1 MGLFA
6 LQQKIEIGNKFEKFV
21 GTNFSFLKLCL
32 HLRDAKFLTGN
43 VTTSNLIEFNSSLS
57 KKDDPTR

>member
-6 LQQKIEIGNKFEKFV
+6 LQQKIEINKFEKFV
-21 GTNFSFLKLCL
+21 STNFSFLKLCL

-43 VTTSNLIEFNSSLS
+43 VTSNLILS
-57 KKDDPTR
+57 FRDVTLIL